1 MTYKPGQTLG
11 QILEKKEASPL
22 TSKQICSIIEIASR
36 MGVNSLEL
44 GDLRVTFY
52 EPTPTYDT
60 QVRDFRQDFTNSFVR
75 PRKMSEQALEKQNTE
90 QDATEAAFLKHET
103 AKVRETELD
112 QMLVEDP
119 EQYEAL
125 VSSGELDERD
135 END

>member
-36 MGVNSLEL
+36 MGVNSLE
-44 GDLRVTFY
+44 
-52 EPTPTYDT
+52 
-60 QVRDFRQDFTNSFVR
+60 FTNSFVR